1 MLRDEA
7 DEVLMVA
14 YQKGDVRAFEILL
27 TRHRRPVFNFIL
39 RFVGLRETAE
49 DLLQETFLRVIKG
62 AEAYQRQAKFT
73 TWLYTI
79 ARNLC
84 VDQSRRAKHRKAQS
98 LDAPMNSSAE
108 SGTLLDVIPA
118 NEIASDR
125 QTVNKELQ
133 LKMEAALTR
142 LSEEQR
148 EVFLMRE
155 FLDMPFKDIAQVVG
169 VPENTVKSR
178 MRYALEKLRLELDEY
193 KDMAKAMP

>member
-14 YQKGDVRAFEILL
+14 YQNGDVRAFELLL
-27 TRHRRPVFNFIL
+27 TRHRKPVFNFIL
-39 RFVGLRETAE
+39 RYVGLRETAE

-98 LDAPMNSSAE
+98 LDAPMNNSAE
-108 SGTLLDVIPA
+108 SGTLLDVVA
-118 NEIASDR
+118 ASGIASDR
-125 QTVNKELQ
+125 QAINKELQ
-133 LKMEAALTR
+133 VRLHAALAR

-155 FLDMPFKDIAQVVG
+155 FLDMPFKDIADVVG